1 MLEDVRDSIEA
12 SLVIPKGGYPYIV
25 TPLMDGIPAMIL
37 FVPIILPSAVAL
49 NISPLILGLIVI
61 VTLALGLVTPP
72 YGLCLLLASSI
83 SGTTIEE
90 GFKGTLPYFL
100 SSLVVLLLLILFPDL
115 WLAIPKALF
124 SGAF

>member
-1 MLEDVRDSIEA
+1 
-12 SLVIPKGGYPYIV
+12 
-25 TPLMDGIPAMIL
+25 MDAVPAMIL

-49 NISPLILGLIVI
+49 GISPIILGLIII

-90 GFKGTLPYFL
+90 GFKGTLPYFI

-124 SGAF
+124 PALF